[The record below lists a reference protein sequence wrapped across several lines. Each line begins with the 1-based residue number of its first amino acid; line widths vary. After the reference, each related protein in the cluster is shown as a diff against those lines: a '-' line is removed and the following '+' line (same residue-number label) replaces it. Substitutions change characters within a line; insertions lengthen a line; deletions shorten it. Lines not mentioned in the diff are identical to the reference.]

1 MLDYGPFP
9 FRSVPIGPPDVNG
22 AYPLEGVP
30 ARMRRYELMLVIRPD
45 VPDDKSQ
52 AVIDRVTRQITAA
65 GGQIIKVAPWGR
77 RRLAYPI
84 DRFREGSYHI
94 ILFAAPAGVLVELE
108 HNLLISEEVI
118 RHLVTRDDRPA
129 KPSRREDGE
138 GEGDEDV
145 DDADIPTNLYDED
158 EDEDDVPGRIG
169 EDESEA
175 PPPAI
180 D

>member
-1 MLDYGPFP
+1 
-9 FRSVPIGPPDVNG
+9 
-22 AYPLEGVP
+22 
-30 ARMRRYELMLVIRPD
+30 MRRYELMLVIRPD

-52 AVIDRVTRQITAA
+52 AVIDRVTRQITAG

-94 ILFAAPAGVLVELE
+94 VLFAAPADLLAELE
-108 HNLLISEEVI
+108 HSLLITEEVI
-118 RHLVTRDDRPA
+118 RHLLTRDERPA
-129 KPSRREDGE
+129 KPGRRDG
-138 GEGDEDV
+138 GDAEGDEDIDV
-145 DDADIPTNLYDED
+145 DDADLPSDLY
-158 EDEDDVPGRIG
+158 EDEDDVPERVG

-175 PPPAI
+175 APAAI

>member
-1 MLDYGPFP
+1 MSDA
-9 FRSVPIGPPDVNG
+9 SG
-22 AYPLEGVP
+22 AYPLEGAP

-52 AVIDRVTRQITAA
+52 AVIDRVTRQITAG

-94 ILFAAPAGVLVELE
+94 ILFAAPGPLLTELE
-108 HNLLISEEVI
+108 HSLLITEEVI
-118 RHLVTRDDRPA
+118 RHLVTRDERPA
-129 KPSRREDGE
+129 KPRREDGDDE
-138 GEGDEDV
+138 SAEDGE
-145 DDADIPTNLYDED
+145 DADETGLPSNLYED
-158 EDEDDVPGRIG
+158 DEDDVPERIG

-175 PPPAI
+175 APAAI

>member
-1 MLDYGPFP
+1 
-9 FRSVPIGPPDVNG
+9 
-22 AYPLEGVP
+22 
-30 ARMRRYELMLVIRPD
+30 MRRYELMLVIRPD

-52 AVIDRVTRQITAA
+52 AVIDRVTRQITAG

-94 ILFAAPAGVLVELE
+94 VLFAAPPEALTELE
-108 HNLLISEEVI
+108 HSLLITEEVL
-118 RHLVTRDDRPA
+118 RHLVTRDERPVKA
-129 KPSRREDGE
+129 GRREDGE
-138 GEGDEDV
+138 
-145 DDADIPTNLYDED
+145 DIEL
-158 EDEDDVPGRIG
+158 EDDGDLPRMDDDDDDDDRDERIG

-175 PPPAI
+175 APAAI